1 LNLTSGFREVFAKQ
15 KFGKI
20 QQEFSS
26 KSLLNEGE
34 RSERLQAVP
43 EDLLKANRRVIFSG
57 VLSNERM
64 RYIKNKNRGGQSL
77 FLLFLGEGLFCFFFS
92 KKENRGGF
100 YFCNALFET
109 KTKTFIY
116 QHISTY

>member
-1 LNLTSGFREVFAKQ
+1 MPKKKFHITSGFREARVKRA
-15 KFGKI
+15 FGCSEV
-20 QQEFSS
+20 QPNETS

-64 RYIKNKNRGGQSL
+64 RHPQKAKL
-77 FLLFLGEGLFCFFFS
+77 FG
-92 KKENRGGF
+92 
-100 YFCNALFET
+100 T
-109 KTKTFIY
+109 
-116 QHISTY
+116 Q